1 MPLKEGI
8 FRYLLSIL
16 LGYVGWLILYEF
28 FILPKSLLDEFV
40 IDALVRVSEQLLNF
54 LGFNVTSN
62 HGFWANT
69 ISLDYFPGVWVSPNC
84 DGLSVVAIFIIVVM
98 SFPGEMKKRLY
109 FISIGVILIEIVNML
124 RIVSLS
130 LIHRYHPQYL
140 KFNHD
145 YTFTVLVYA
154 FVIFLWWWWFSWN
167 DRSFSK

>member
-98 SFPGEMKKRLY
+98 SFPGEMKKLQTETQQ
-109 FISIGVILIEIVNML
+109 ILEEFKAYNSNIVF
-124 RIVSLS
+124 
-130 LIHRYHPQYL
+130 Q
-140 KFNHD
+140 
-145 YTFTVLVYA
+145 
-154 FVIFLWWWWFSWN
+154 FVNPLEEEEKRENKCMQKSECAKVGLLTIKKRKKREE
-167 DRSFSK
+167 D